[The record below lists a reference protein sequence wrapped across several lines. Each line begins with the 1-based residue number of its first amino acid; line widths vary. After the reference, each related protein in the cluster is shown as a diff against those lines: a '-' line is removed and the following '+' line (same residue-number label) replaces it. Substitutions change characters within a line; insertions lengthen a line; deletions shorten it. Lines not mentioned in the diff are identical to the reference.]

1 MHILKQG
8 EHTYSLYIGDL
19 LASSGLLKG
28 LEKLVS
34 NRVALSTLQACSSH
48 SFVVKQLVNLYLR
61 CRLHY
66 YFKFETRRLMQ
77 VTHKRNRKAQ
87 AILHE

>member
-1 MHILKQG
+1 MHILKQV
-8 EHTYSLYIGDL
+8 EHTFSLYIGDL

-34 NRVALSTLQACSSH
+34 NRVALSSLQVCSSH

-61 CRLHY
+61 CHLHY

-87 AILHE
+87 GILHE